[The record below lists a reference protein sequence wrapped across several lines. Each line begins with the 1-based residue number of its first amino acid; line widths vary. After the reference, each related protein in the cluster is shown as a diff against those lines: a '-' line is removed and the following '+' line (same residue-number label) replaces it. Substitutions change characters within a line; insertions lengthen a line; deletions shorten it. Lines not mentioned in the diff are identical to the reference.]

1 MWYLKDY
8 HIHLGIFLLNLNYN
22 LFWILF
28 AFTYDMVN
36 FWKFSLRISW
46 YRENI
51 TFQPLFSPHCDHHG
65 EKKQPMPTAQLPLC
79 CSRLCYRWLFLQN
92 LARKKPFFKES
103 SLDCCVDCIQAA
115 LFPSSFTTVT
125 YLLLPAC
132 DHAQLNLWQE
142 IKLR

>member
-92 LARKKPFFKES
+92 LARKKAFLQRVILGLLCRLYS
-103 SLDCCVDCIQAA
+103 GSTISQ
-115 LFPSSFTTVT
+115 LFHNCDIFITTC
-125 YLLLPAC
+125 LWPC
-132 DHAQLNLWQE
+132 SAQLMTRN
-142 IKLR
+142 